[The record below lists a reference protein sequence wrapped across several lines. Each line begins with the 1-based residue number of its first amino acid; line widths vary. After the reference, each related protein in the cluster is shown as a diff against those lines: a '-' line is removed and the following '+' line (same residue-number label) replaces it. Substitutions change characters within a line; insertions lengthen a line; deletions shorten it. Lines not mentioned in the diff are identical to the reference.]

1 MTISDAVKLV
11 LETTLI
17 SKNGNIMLLKMGKQI
32 KIIDV
37 ARKIANFYGLTIKE
51 NTNPSGNIEIV
62 EIGLRPGEKMKEE
75 LYYDPKFK
83 KTVNKDILC
92 ETT

>member
-51 NTNPSGNIEIV
+51 KQIHQEI
-62 EIGLRPGEKMKEE
+62 LKLLK
-75 LYYDPKFK
+75 
-83 KTVNKDILC
+83 
-92 ETT
+92 